1 MKAEIWVI
9 PPERKVL
16 LTELPGPPASILGYI
31 SEEARRA
38 HKARGGLPTVSE
50 IGFHKELFLGL
61 FETPEMGWGKAG
73 ELARAKAVEL
83 AYEVKYN
90 AGLSCPPTDDELSD
104 EDEYEELFNH
114 DEENELDE
122 DDLDDEDEAE

>member
-31 SEEARRA
+31 SEQARRA

-83 AYEVKYN
+83 GYEVEYN
-90 AGLSCPPTDDELSD
+90 AGLSCPDPVD
-104 EDEYEELFNH
+104 EDEELF
-114 DEENELDE
+114 D
-122 DDLDDEDEAE
+122 DEAEFDDDDLGDWGDDEEDEEE